1 MEFKIMVE
9 HDRKKIRLAVKR
21 IYQSTQIERYE
32 VIAGNGSLILQ
43 CNWPVLRARG
53 LRRRHPAWKIYKG
66 HLPYMSLV
74 EQIIKAVE
82 RGVRSYNPSF

>member
-1 MEFKIMVE
+1 MVE

-32 VIAGNGSLILQ
+32 VTARNGSIILQ

-53 LRRRHPAWKIYKG
+53 LRRRHPAWKVYKG
-66 HLPYMSLV
+66 NLPYMSLV
-74 EQIIKAVE
+74 EQIINAVE
-82 RGVRSYNPSF
+82 RGVRSQNSSF

>member
-1 MEFKIMVE
+1 MQFKIIVE
-9 HDRKKIRLAVKR
+9 HDRKNIQLIVKR
-21 IYQSTQIERYE
+21 IYQSNQIERYE
-32 VIAGNGSLILQ
+32 VIAGTGSIILQ

-53 LRRRHPAWKIYKG
+53 LRRRHPNWKIYKG

-82 RGVRSYNPSF
+82 RGVTESEKK